1 MNQMRREI
9 MNKHN
14 NWTNDGSIR
23 IFNEGYEKKGGVN
36 TGSKTPRPA
45 DPKPQSSEKKTMK

>member
-1 MNQMRREI
+1 MRREI